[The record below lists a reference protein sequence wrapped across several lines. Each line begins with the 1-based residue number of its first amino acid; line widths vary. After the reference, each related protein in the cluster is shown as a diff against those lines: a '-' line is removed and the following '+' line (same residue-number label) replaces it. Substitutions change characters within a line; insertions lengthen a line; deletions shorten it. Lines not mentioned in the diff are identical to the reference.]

1 MMTKTIDIE
10 LDEDDLLNDMDP
22 DNIISYLSYN
32 DVNINDIPSLAE
44 VVNNSLLNEE
54 EIKEFL
60 KNLDYEIFKEI
71 KKIL

>member
-1 MMTKTIDIE
+1 MTKTIDID
-10 LDEDDLLNDMDP
+10 LDEDDLLDDMDP